1 MIRIRTYQIRTRD
14 MRGNEKAKSANKMN
28 SVLRD

>member
-14 MRGNEKAKSANKMN
+14 MRGNEKAKKIKMN